1 MDPKKDFVIT
11 ISRELGSG
19 GRTIGR
25 LLAQKLNVRYSD
37 KELIHGLQ
45 QKFNLTTSGIENLK
59 GQKKNWFNDFIQL
72 VAPAPDANLFV
83 EMGSQYIKEFRADL
97 TTDDIHEA
105 EVEII
110 KAIAA
115 EGSCVIAG
123 RSAFFVLKDTP
134 NKVDIFITASMEHRI
149 ARVMH
154 KQGLSREQAIE
165 VIERVDKMRDNYI
178 QRYTG
183 KSRYDVRNYSLALN
197 VDDISEEDAADIIL
211 DFIKKGSPVK

>member
-1 MDPKKDFVIT
+1 MVPKVIT

-25 LLAQKLNVRYSD
+25 LLAQNLNMRYSD
-37 KELIHGLQ
+37 KELIHNLQ
-45 QKFNLTTSGIENLK
+45 EKFHLTTSGIERLK

-72 VAPAPDANLFV
+72 VAPAPQADMLV
-83 EMGSQYIKEFRADL
+83 EPDSQYIKEFRADL

-115 EGSCVIAG
+115 EGPCVFAG
-123 RSAFFVLKDTP
+123 RSAFFILQGME
-134 NKVDIFITASMEHRI
+134 NKVDVFITASLEHRI
-149 ARVMH
+149 ERVMR

-165 VIERVDKMRDNYI
+165 VIERVDKGRDNYI
-178 QRYTG
+178 KRYTG
-183 KSRYDVRNYSLALN
+183 KSRYDARNYDLCID
-197 VDDISEEDAADIIL
+197 VDKLTEEEAVDLIL
-211 DFIKKGSPVK
+211 DFINKAK

>member
-1 MDPKKDFVIT
+1 MNTHKDFIIT
-11 ISRELGSG
+11 VSRELGSG

-45 QKFNLTTSGIENLK
+45 QKFSLTTSGIENLK

-72 VAPAPDANLFV
+72 VAPAPDASMFV
-83 EMGSQYIKEFRADL
+83 EAGSQYIKEFRADL

-110 KAIAA
+110 KAIAD

-123 RSAFFVLKDTP
+123 RSAFFVLRDHP
-134 NKVDIFITASMEHRI
+134 NKVDVFITASMEHRI
-149 ARVMH
+149 ERVMR
-154 KQGLSREQAIE
+154 KQNLTREQAVE

-178 QRYTG
+178 KRYTG
-183 KSRYDVRNYSLALN
+183 KSRYDVRNYNLVIN
-197 VDDISEEDAADIIL
+197 VDELSEEEAADLIL
-211 DFIKKGSPVK
+211 AYIKNTK

>member
-1 MDPKKDFVIT
+1 MVPKVIT

-25 LLAQKLNVRYSD
+25 KLAQKLDYRYSD
-37 KELIHGLQ
+37 KELIRNLQ
-45 QKFNLTTSGIENLK
+45 EKFHLTTSGIEKLK

-72 VAPAPDANLFV
+72 VAPAPQADMFV
-83 EMGSQYIKEFRADL
+83 DPDSQYIKEFRADL

-115 EGSCVIAG
+115 EGPCVIAG
-123 RSAFFVLKDTP
+123 RSAFFVLQGME
-134 NKVDIFITASMEHRI
+134 NKVDVFITASMEHRI
-149 ARVMH
+149 ERVMR

-165 VIERVDKMRDNYI
+165 VIERVDKGRDNYI
-178 QRYTG
+178 KRYTG
-183 KSRYDVRNYSLALN
+183 KSRYDARNYDLCID
-197 VDDISEEDAADIIL
+197 VDKLTEDEAVDLIL
-211 DFIKKGSPVK
+211 DFINKSK

>member
-1 MDPKKDFVIT
+1 MNTQKDFVIT
-11 ISRELGSG
+11 VSRELGSG

-37 KELIHGLQ
+37 KELIHSLQ

-72 VAPAPDANLFV
+72 VAPAPDASLFV
-83 EMGSQYIKEFRADL
+83 EAGSQYIKEFRADL

-110 KAIAA
+110 KAIAD

-123 RSAFFVLKDTP
+123 RSAFFVLRDHP
-134 NKVDIFITASMEHRI
+134 NKVDVFITASMEHRI
-149 ARVMH
+149 ERVMR
-154 KQGLSREQAIE
+154 KQNLTREQAVE

-178 QRYTG
+178 KRYTG
-183 KSRYDVRNYSLALN
+183 KTRYDVRNYQLVIN
-197 VDDISEEDAADIIL
+197 VDDLTEEEAADVIL
-211 DFIKKGSPVK
+211 AYIKNTK

>member
-1 MDPKKDFVIT
+1 MVPKVIT

-25 LLAQKLNVRYSD
+25 KLAQKLDYRYSD
-37 KELIHGLQ
+37 KELIRNLQ
-45 QKFNLTTSGIENLK
+45 EKFHLTTSGIERLK

-72 VAPAPDANLFV
+72 VAPAPQADMLV
-83 EMGSQYIKEFRADL
+83 EPDSQYIKEFRADL

-115 EGSCVIAG
+115 EGPCVIAG
-123 RSAFFVLKDTP
+123 RSAFFVLQGME
-134 NKVDIFITASMEHRI
+134 NKVDVFITASLEHRI
-149 ARVMH
+149 ERVMR

-165 VIERVDKMRDNYI
+165 VIERVDKGRDNYI
-178 QRYTG
+178 KRYTG
-183 KSRYDVRNYSLALN
+183 KSRYDARNYDLCID
-197 VDDISEEDAADIIL
+197 VDKLTEEEAVDLIL
-211 DFIKKGSPVK
+211 DFINKAK

>member
-1 MDPKKDFVIT
+1 MVPKVIT

-25 LLAQKLNVRYSD
+25 KLAQKLNYRYSD
-37 KELIHGLQ
+37 KELIRNLQ
-45 QKFNLTTSGIENLK
+45 EKFHLTTSGIEKLK

-72 VAPAPDANLFV
+72 VAPAPQADMFIDPD
-83 EMGSQYIKEFRADL
+83 SQYIKEFRADL

-115 EGSCVIAG
+115 EGPCVIAG
-123 RSAFFVLKDTP
+123 RSAFFVLQGME
-134 NKVDIFITASMEHRI
+134 NKVDVFISASMEHRI
-149 ARVMH
+149 ERVMR

-165 VIERVDKMRDNYI
+165 VIERVDKGRDNYI
-178 QRYTG
+178 KRYTG
-183 KSRYDVRNYSLALN
+183 KSRYDARNYDLCID
-197 VDDISEEDAADIIL
+197 VDKLTEDEAVDLIL
-211 DFIKKGSPVK
+211 DYISKSK

>member
-1 MDPKKDFVIT
+1 MNTQKDFVIT
-11 ISRELGSG
+11 VSRELGSG

-45 QKFNLTTSGIENLK
+45 QKFSLTTSGIENLK

-72 VAPAPDANLFV
+72 VAPAPDASLFV
-83 EMGSQYIKEFRADL
+83 EAGSQYIKEFRADL

-110 KAIAA
+110 KAIAD

-123 RSAFFVLKDTP
+123 RSAFFVLKDHP
-134 NKVDIFITASMEHRI
+134 NKVDVFITASMEHRI
-149 ARVMH
+149 QRVMR
-154 KQGLSREQAIE
+154 KQNLTREQAVE
-165 VIERVDKMRDNYI
+165 VIDRVDKMRDNYI
-178 QRYTG
+178 KRYTG
-183 KSRYDVRNYSLALN
+183 KSRYDVRNYNLVIN
-197 VDDISEEDAADIIL
+197 VDELSEEEAADLIL
-211 DFIKKGSPVK
+211 AYIKNK

>member
-1 MDPKKDFVIT
+1 MVPYVIT

-25 LLAQKLNVRYSD
+25 KLAQKLNFRYSD
-37 KELIHGLQ
+37 KELIRNLQ
-45 QKFNLTTSGIENLK
+45 DKFHLTISGIERLK

-72 VAPAPDANLFV
+72 VAPAPQADMFV
-83 EMGSQYIKEFRADL
+83 DPDSQYIKEFRADL

-115 EGSCVIAG
+115 EGPCVIAG
-123 RSAFFVLKDTP
+123 RSAFFVLQGME
-134 NKVDIFITASMEHRI
+134 NKVDVFITASMEHRI
-149 ARVMH
+149 ERVMR

-165 VIERVDKMRDNYI
+165 VIERVDKGRDNYI
-178 QRYTG
+178 KRYTG
-183 KSRYDVRNYSLALN
+183 KSRYDARNYDLAIN
-197 VDDISEEDAADIIL
+197 VDNLTEDEAVDLIL
-211 DFIKKGSPVK
+211 DYIAKMK